1 LPRGRSIST
10 NICDKRPLTTTTTI
24 HEVNDN
30 EYDDTANTNNKEA
43 TSKEGTHLRQH
54 RAQNTTVVAFQELRQ
69 STPQNAKLELH
80 DSYLIYYGFQSVDS
94 GASKAV
100 WTQSAAVFDVS
111 SL

>member
-54 RAQNTTVVAFQELRQ
+54 RAQNTVVSVPRLRQ
-69 STPQNAKLELH
+69 STPRTRNLELH

-111 SL
+111 L